1 MTLTHRILFAVC
13 CGGSQT
19 ARNFVTSLRGSTV
32 SPKLEQ
38 FVLELDDLYSS
49 QTTCLKL
56 GRLVSKSDSLSQN
69 RTACLSIRQ
78 LV

>member
-1 MTLTHRILFAVC
+1 MTRRTKYFLR
-13 CGGSQT
+13 
-19 ARNFVTSLRGSTV
+19 FVTSLRGSTV

-56 GRLVSKSDSLSQN
+56 GRLVSN
-69 RTACLSIRQ
+69 RTACPKIGQ
-78 LV
+78 LASALNSHTLAQWLCSVTQ